1 MRTIKQILEAF
12 KKDLR
17 IGYQAQKNV
26 VDISEH
32 YIHELSEADLK
43 GGGVD
48 YSLEEQDTGLKWIDG
63 KDIYQKSYK
72 FLAPFVSG
80 NNTLTLNIPN
90 AVIRSWEVYVL
101 DNVSDP
107 TTIGQGDEIK
117 VINANG
123 SRIIVWIASGTFPY
137 LSNGEIDVTVRYT
150 K

>member
-17 IGYQAQKNV
+17 IGYQAQKNI

-48 YSLEEQDTGLKWIDG
+48 YSFEEQNTGLKWTDG
-63 KDIYQKSYK
+63 RDIYQKSYK
-72 FLAPFVSG
+72 FLPPFTAN
-80 NNTLTLNIPN
+80 NNTFTLDVPG
-90 AVIRSWEVYVL
+90 AVIRSWEVYIL
-101 DNVSDP
+101 DNGQEN
-107 TTIGQGDEIK
+107 TTIGEGNEMR
-117 VINANG
+117 VVNANG
-123 SRIIVWIASGTFPY
+123 SRIIVWIANGTIPY
-137 LSNGEIDVTVRYT
+137 LSNGEVDVTVRYT